1 VSDTHRRCG
10 KSASEREERLQRLK
24 FRKKYL
30 KKTPGIASSRPLR
43 LVVRLSSSA
52 ASKRGLSGPAT
63 ERIPLYPFVKPHES
77 KRYGSPVRTERGSHT
92 VATNAFPQA
101 NKVRFRKPGENS
113 GTGQASY
120 FDEGSRFSAQ
130 WGSASD
136 ADNLQPL
143 KLRRGPKKAANRKS
157 SDEAESDDSLHT

>member
-1 VSDTHRRCG
+1 VANIQRLTGDQKAPFEKWLEIHRWDVTAPKNLGTIWYEWYVRHPLVVESAISILRVG
-10 KSASEREERLQRLK
+10 YAPAVWGSASEREERLQRLK

-77 KRYGSPVRTERGSHT
+77 KRYG
-92 VATNAFPQA
+92 
-101 NKVRFRKPGENS
+101 
-113 GTGQASY
+113 
-120 FDEGSRFSAQ
+120 
-130 WGSASD
+130 
-136 ADNLQPL
+136 
-143 KLRRGPKKAANRKS
+143 
-157 SDEAESDDSLHT
+157 